1 MKGERFLQMTFNT
14 QSIQSMSQRSTWK
27 VAVHQFECP
36 MGQTRSIMPSS
47 DQQKPVMQARIGLFN
62 DWLAPQGCLQYFVQ
76 QNGTVESFNL
86 NNGVG
91 PYIGDMSY
99 AICFRRTRADSM
111 IR

>member
-1 MKGERFLQMTFNT
+1 MSVQ
-14 QSIQSMSQRSTWK
+14 MSQRSIWK

-36 MGQTRSIMPSS
+36 LGQTRSIMPSS
-47 DQQKPVMQARIGLFN
+47 GNVEQKKPVMQARIGLFN

>member
-1 MKGERFLQMTFNT
+1 MQVTINT
-14 QSIQSMSQRSTWK
+14 QSAIGQKSTWK
-27 VAVHQFECP
+27 IAVHQFECP
-36 MGQTRSIMPSS
+36 LGQTRSIKPSS
-47 DQQKPVMQARIGLFN
+47 SSDEPKIPSIQPKMGLFN

-91 PYIGDMSY
+91 PYLGDMSY

-111 IR
+111 IRY